1 MNKLTFKKVLGLALT
16 PVMVLSFSACTNT
29 QSPDSSKP
37 SIVATTNV
45 WADVANQVAG
55 DYFEVTSLINK
66 PTQDPHSFEAS
77 ARDQL
82 AVSEAELFIMNGGGY
97 DDFAIKLASAANVE
111 PFNVFENSADAH
123 AEVHTEEEHHAEEE
137 HLHEHNGQDHIWYD
151 LHVVEHTAELIA
163 DELAKMQPENADEFK
178 ANAAAFATEIAAL
191 EERATLMSTNLNYFE
206 AHPLGTLLF
215 DELGFK
221 NLTPEGFAEAEE
233 AELEPSPLIMKDA
246 TDLIEQG
253 SLNFLAVNRQVTSTS
268 LDKLKATAQEQGLRI
283 VELDELLPDGAN
295 YQQWFGT
302 ILDQLEGVK

>member
-16 PVMVLSFSACTNT
+16 PLTVLSFSACTNT
-29 QSPDSSKP
+29 ESPDASKP

-111 PFNVFENSADAH
+111 PFNVFENRVDAH

-137 HLHEHNGQDHIWYD
+137 HNHEHNGQDHIWYD

-163 DELAKMQPENADEFK
+163 EELAKVQPQNADEFK

-191 EERATLMSTNLNYFE
+191 EERATSLSTNLNFFE

-215 DELGFK
+215 DELGYK

-233 AELEPSPLIMKDA
+233 AELEPSPLIMNEA
-246 TDLIEQG
+246 TELIEQG
-253 SLNFLAVNRQVTSTS
+253 SLDFLAVNRQVTSIS

-302 ILDQLEGVK
+302 ILDQIEDVK

>member
-16 PVMVLSFSACTNT
+16 PLTVLSFSACTNT
-29 QSPDSSKP
+29 ESPDASKP

-111 PFNVFENSADAH
+111 PFNVFENRVDAH

-137 HLHEHNGQDHIWYD
+137 HHHEHNGQDHIWYD

-163 DELAKMQPENADEFK
+163 EELAKVQPQNADEFK

-191 EERATLMSTNLNYFE
+191 EERAATLKGNLNYFE
-206 AHPLGTLLF
+206 AHPLASLLF
-215 DELGFK
+215 AELGFQD
-221 NLTPEGFAEAEE
+221 LTPEGFAEAEE
-233 AELEPSPLIMKDA
+233 AELEPSPLIMNEA
-246 TDLIEQG
+246 TELIEQG
-253 SLNFLAVNRQVTSTS
+253 SLDFLAVNRQVTSIS

-302 ILDQLEGVK
+302 ILDQIEAAK